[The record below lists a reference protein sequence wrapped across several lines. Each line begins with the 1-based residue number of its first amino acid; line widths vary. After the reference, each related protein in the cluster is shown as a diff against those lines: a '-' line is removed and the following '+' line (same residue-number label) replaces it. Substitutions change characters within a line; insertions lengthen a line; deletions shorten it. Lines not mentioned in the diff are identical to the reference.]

1 MTAPERHARVAA
13 VLTLL
18 ASSLLAASGLA
29 QSSEFSPAERR
40 QLLAGELVRRDGGR
54 TEGRSRLFGGT
65 SWIRVRA
72 PIDRVWRTLRDTRV
86 YPRLIPSLER
96 VRVVERT
103 EDGAV
108 LQMHHSMGIATAD
121 YYTRM
126 SFDDAEHTVRFEL
139 DRSRPSEL
147 RSGRGFMTL
156 TAYRGETIVAW
167 GMLADVGAG
176 MIQQLFGPFLND
188 WMLKPP
194 RCLRDEL
201 EPGRVN
207 EC

>member
-1 MTAPERHARVAA
+1 
-13 VLTLL
+13 
-18 ASSLLAASGLA
+18 
-29 QSSEFSPAERR
+29 
-40 QLLAGELVRRDGGR
+40 
-54 TEGRSRLFGGT
+54 
-65 SWIRVRA
+65 
-72 PIDRVWRTLRDTRV
+72 
-86 YPRLIPSLER
+86 
-96 VRVVERT
+96 
-103 EDGAV
+103 
-108 LQMHHSMGIATAD
+108 
-121 YYTRM
+121 
-126 SFDDAEHTVRFEL
+126 
-139 DRSRPSEL
+139 
-147 RSGRGFMTL
+147 MTL